1 MDPPVLAR
9 RRNTGPR
16 EMVPG
21 KQVAVQEFR
30 KAGDLAGQP
39 HEKVRTRG
47 ELQLI
52 AELLL
57 LAGGCDAGVTFV
69 PIRA

>member
-30 KAGDLAGQP
+30 KAGNLVGQP
-39 HEKVRTRG
+39 HDKVRTRG

-52 AELLL
+52 AELL
-57 LAGGCDAGVTFV
+57 AGRCDARVTFV
-69 PIRA
+69 LIRA